1 MGEHLSAALVDCAV
15 YGGGQRHGGSRTLTD
30 AVQAASELSGGFVW
44 VGLHSP
50 DAQCVQQVAEA
61 FGLHPLAVE
70 DAVVA
75 HQRPKLEAY
84 GTTLFLVLK
93 TIRYVEATDGIET
106 GELMVFVGDRFVVTV
121 RHGDGVELSSVR
133 ADLESRPDAL
143 AHGPFAVLHSV
154 LDAVVDGYLP
164 AAASVEQDIDE
175 IELAVFS
182 ESRAQPTERIYKL
195 KREVVEFRRATTPL
209 RPVTERLAS
218 GSVPGLETNHRVW
231 FRDVND
237 HLVQADD
244 MVNGLNELLDSALSA
259 SLAQVSAQQN
269 DDMRKISA
277 WVAIG
282 GACTLLAGI
291 YGMNFVDMPE
301 LRWRLG
307 YPLVLLVMATMST
320 LLYRGFKRNDWL

>member
-1 MGEHLSAALVDCAV
+1 MVDCAV
-15 YGGGQRHGGSRTLTD
+15 YGDGRRHGGARSLSA

-50 DAQCVQQVAEA
+50 DRQCVQQVAEA
-61 FGLHPLAVE
+61 FGLHPLAAE

-121 RHGDGVELSSVR
+121 RHGDGIELSSVR

-143 AHGPFAVLHSV
+143 AQGPFAVLHSV

-209 RPVTERLAS
+209 RPVTERLAT
-218 GSVPGLETNHRVW
+218 GSVPGLEANHRAG

-237 HLVQADD
+237 HVVQADD

-282 GACTLLAGI
+282 GANTLLAGI
-291 YGMNFVDMPE
+291 YGMNFVNMPE
-301 LRWRLG
+301 LKWPLG